1 MVTMDDIQNV
11 AKCIARQFDPE
22 RIILFGSYA
31 YGVPGP
37 HSDVD
42 YLVLLPFEGRSFWKS
57 LDILN
62 AVKPNFSV
70 DLIARQ
76 PDIAHRRYVCGDPL
90 IREAFD
96 KGKVLYERSSPG
108 MD

>member
-1 MVTMDDIQNV
+1 MNDIQGLANT
-11 AKCIARQFDPE
+11 IALQFDPE

-31 YGVPGP
+31 YGSPRP
-37 HSDVD
+37 DSDVD
-42 YLVLLPFEGRSFWKS
+42 LLVLLPFKGKSFRKS

-62 AVKPNFSV
+62 TVSPNFSV

-76 PDIAHRRYVCGDPL
+76 PEVARRRYACGDPL

-96 KGKVLYERSSPG
+96 KGKALYERSSTR